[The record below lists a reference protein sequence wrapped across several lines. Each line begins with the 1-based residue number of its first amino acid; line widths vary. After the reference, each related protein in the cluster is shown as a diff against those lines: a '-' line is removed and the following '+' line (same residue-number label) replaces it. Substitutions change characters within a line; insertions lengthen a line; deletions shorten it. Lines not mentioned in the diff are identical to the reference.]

1 MTFTELERL
10 AVVETDI
17 KHLTKRHE
25 EFRVESREKHE
36 EFRDE
41 VRGEFHSVRVDVASV
56 RADVAEIKQLLT
68 QAKGGWLALSGG
80 WRAAMFTGGALSLV
94 ATYAWDWLA
103 PLLRALPR

>member
-10 AVVETDI
+10 AVVESEVR
-17 KHLTKRHE
+17 HLTRQHE
-25 EFRVESREKHE
+25 ESRVEVRN
-36 EFRDE
+36 EFRE
-41 VRGEFHSVRVDVASV
+41 VRDEIKSVKN
-56 RADVAEIKQLLT
+56 DVAEIKQLLT